1 MKNFSCQTCGS
12 NNFKKKDDQYIC
24 DYCGATLVKKESYP
38 KKRLVFISVS
48 IAILLVGV
56 FMSYQL
62 LSSVKKDIGNLAKSH
77 EESVVRPAPKQTSTP
92 YESFKDENPFAD
104 VILKVEGDFKAS
116 KSTNSLEESLKS
128 YLEQEMNKAF
138 CISLDKDGNF
148 AFGYAFG
155 AKTIQTAEKEALKK
169 CKKMKKK
176 SKTKESCI
184 LYAIN
189 NQVSSFVVE

>member
-12 NNFKKKDDQYIC
+12 NKFKKKDDDYIC

-38 KKRLVFISVS
+38 KKRLVFISVG

-62 LSSVKKDIGNLAKSH
+62 LSSVKKDIGSLAKSH
-77 EESVVRPAPKQTSTP
+77 EESVVRPTSQV
-92 YESFKDENPFAD
+92 SFKDENPFSD

-116 KSTNSLEESLKS
+116 KSTNTLEESLKF
-128 YLEQEMNKAF
+128 YLDQEMNKAF
-138 CISLDKDGNF
+138 YISLDKDGNF
-148 AFGYAFG
+148 AYGYAYG
-155 AKTIQTAEKEALKK
+155 AKTIKIAEKEALKK
-169 CKKMKKK
+169 CKKMKKN

-184 LYAIN
+184 PYAIN